1 MISTCKH
8 LYSINFTFKY
18 ECLQVEI
25 IISKLIFV
33 KLRHVL
39 RE

>member
-8 LYSINFTFKY
+8 LYSINFTLKY
-18 ECLQVEI
+18 EFLQVEI
-25 IISKLIFV
+25 ITSKLIIV